1 MPSPLGSVAIRL
13 MIAVLMTSAAAPA
26 LAQSASQSPPSE
38 QADTIADL
46 QRQIDELKSMVA
58 ALQAERSDTPAP
70 SPDLAH
76 QESAPGTNPQAADV
90 AGEQPILPAA
100 PAFALADSSP
110 APDDVV
116 IRRARL
122 GEPPEALVPARADK
136 PWYEKLVLR
145 GYTQMRM
152 NQIVSGPASAPDGIS
167 RLRTIGDGAVR
178 DDSNFSFRRV
188 RLILQGDLNDYVSL
202 YLQPDLATAVSNQSG
217 GERREGFAQLRD
229 AYADVFPTGDKSFR
243 IRFGQSKVPYGW
255 ENMQSSSNRLALD
268 RTDGI
273 NSAAPGERD
282 LGVVAYYTPDSVRGI
297 WDRLMA
303 DGQKL
308 FGNYGAFGLGVFNG
322 QGLNRTER
330 NDAVMTVG
338 LATWPFALDGLG
350 LDGQVFELGGSVM
363 RNRVSPEVRPGGIS
377 PLSYADNRVGVHAI
391 LYPQPF
397 GLQGE
402 WNWGTGPEFDPV
414 TGRIEERPLRG
425 GYVQA
430 MGRVRQSPV
439 GPFYPFAR
447 WQYYRGGFKAAINAP
462 RLETEEL
469 ELGLEF
475 LPTPPLEITVTYGWA
490 SRKEADE
497 RRFGQA
503 EGQLLRIQAQWN
515 Y

>member
-1 MPSPLGSVAIRL
+1 MSITQGIRSAKLLLAFLMAGASVPAI
-13 MIAVLMTSAAAPA
+13 AQGNPA
-26 LAQSASQSPPSE
+26 DQV
-38 QADTIADL
+38 DTIADL
-46 QRQIDELKSMVA
+46 QRQIDELKAIVA
-58 ALQAERSDTPAP
+58 SLQANQSAPTPAP
-70 SPDLAH
+70 SPL
-76 QESAPGTNPQAADV
+76 TYQAETEA
-90 AGEQPILPAA
+90 LP
-100 PAFALADSSP
+100 ALADASSVVEN
-110 APDDVV
+110 AALAQDTV
-116 IRRARL
+116 IRRGRL
-122 GEPPEALVPARADK
+122 GEPLEAQMPPRPSK
-136 PWYEKLVLR
+136 PWYEKLSLR

-152 NQIVSGPASAPDGIS
+152 NQIVSGPADAPAGMS
-167 RLRTIGDGAVR
+167 RLRTIGDGDVR
-178 DDSNFSFRRV
+178 DNSNFSFRRV
-188 RLILQGDLNDYVSL
+188 RLILQGDLNDYLSL
-202 YLQPDLATAVSNQSG
+202 YLQPDLATAVSNQSA

-229 AYADVFPTGDKSFR
+229 AYVDVFPTGDKSFR
-243 IRFGQSKVPYGW
+243 VRLGQSKVPYGW

-268 RTDGI
+268 RTDAI

-282 LGVVAYYTPDSVRGI
+282 VGVVAYYTPNSVRRI
-297 WDRLMA
+297 WDRLAA

-338 LATWPFALDGLG
+338 LATWPFELDGLG
-350 LDGQVFELGGSVM
+350 LEGQVFEIGGAFM
-363 RNRVSPEVRPGGIS
+363 RNRLSPELRAGGIS
-377 PLSYADNRVGVHAI
+377 PVSFADNRIGVHAI

-402 WNWGTGPEFDPV
+402 WNWGTGPQFDPI
-414 TGRIEERPLRG
+414 TGQVEERPLRG

-430 MGRVRQSPV
+430 MGRVRQSPI

-447 WQYYRGGFKAAINAP
+447 YQYYRGGFKAAINAP

-469 ELGLEF
+469 ELGLEL
-475 LPTPPLEITVTYGWA
+475 LPTPPLEITITYGWA